1 MACYVGILEWNHE
14 KSVFFFHGG
23 KGILTEL
30 GLIVNVGRKGR
41 ELGILGV
48 VSSDEFGE
56 NL

>member
-1 MACYVGILEWNHE
+1 MESW
-14 KSVFFFHGG
+14 KFFFHGG
-23 KGILTEL
+23 KGILAEL
-30 GLIVNVGRKGR
+30 ALIVNVGRKGR